1 MKEERLY
8 FVENL
13 RVFLI
18 ILVIL
23 QHVVRACGS
32 VMWWF
37 VKDVPAP
44 ALEHFTAVNS
54 SFFMSLFFVISFY
67 FLPGSY
73 DKKGFWKFHA
83 DRFLRLGVP
92 LLFYVFAAAAPMM
105 YYYFIHFRANAP
117 VGFGAYFT
125 DYFLGLAG
133 KPAQWSGPSWPDI
146 NLGHLWFIEHLGLY
160 GILYSLYRLAA
171 DRMAKRSGNA
181 QLDAQ
186 PTNAANPAA
195 FPGLVQIGLCALI
208 VALVA
213 FVLRLHRPLYDWI
226 GFLGFIQIEFAH
238 FPFYAAMFFIGL
250 YGARNGWLTRI
261 PESVGKMA
269 LTVGVVCGALIALMP
284 VEPAWFGGPTVQSF
298 AYTLTETFACFG
310 LVIGLLYL
318 FRKCFSG
325 QNRLMKLLAQNT
337 YLVYIIHLPIV
348 VIMQNLLLASGL
360 NPYLKFALISVLSV
374 PVVFAVSILL
384 RKIPYLKKYV

>member
-23 QHVVRACGS
+23 QHVVRSYGS

-67 FLPGSY
+67 FLPASY

-83 DRFLRLGVP
+83 DRLLRLGVP
-92 LLFYVFAAAAPMM
+92 LLFYVFAVAAPMM
-105 YYYFIHFRANAP
+105 YFYFIHFRANAP

-125 DYFLGLAG
+125 DYFLGLAA
-133 KPAQWSGPSWPDI
+133 KPAPWSGPSWPDI

-160 GILYSLYRLAA
+160 GILYSLYRV
-171 DRMAKRSGNA
+171 AKHCGTGQS
-181 QLDAQ
+181 DAP
-186 PTNAANPAA
+186 PTATAKPAA
-195 FPGLVQIGLCALI
+195 YPGPLKIALCALI

-213 FVLRLHRPLYDWI
+213 FGLRLHHPLYDWI

-250 YGARNGWLTRI
+250 YGARNGWLTGI
-261 PESVGKMA
+261 PASVGKMA
-269 LTVGVVCGALIALMP
+269 LTVGVVCGALIASMP
-284 VEPAWFGGPTVQSF
+284 VEPAWFGGPTAQSF

-318 FRKCFSG
+318 FRKYFSG

-348 VIMQNLLLASGL
+348 VIMQNLLLSAGI

-374 PVVFAVSILL
+374 PFIFAVSVLL